1 MKKKKKTLWRSAS
14 FQKERI
20 ELIEQDLKKINKE
33 AFLGFKQLYK
43 KSKSK
48 ELRGKVQQMELVPHI
63 QFGI

>member
-1 MKKKKKTLWRSAS
+1 MKNKKKALRRSAS
-14 FQKERI
+14 YQKERI

-48 ELRGKVQQMELVPHI
+48 ELRSKVQ
-63 QFGI
+63 